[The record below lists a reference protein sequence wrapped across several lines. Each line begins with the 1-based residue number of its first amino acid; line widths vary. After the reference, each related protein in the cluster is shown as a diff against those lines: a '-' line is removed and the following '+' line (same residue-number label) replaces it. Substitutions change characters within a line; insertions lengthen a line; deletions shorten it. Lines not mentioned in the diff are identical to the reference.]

1 MKTFIDSS
9 MLQLKILMCI
19 TWSVAFGLPEIIK
32 VGGLFES
39 GDEMLETAFRY
50 AVERVNTDPRLLP
63 NSRLTPQLERVERH
77 DSFQAARKVC
87 DLLSEGM
94 AAMFGPQSNEGSAA
108 VQSTCDVLEV
118 PHIETRWDY
127 RTKRDNHSINLF
139 PHPTALGKAY
149 LDFVKA
155 KDWKKFAIVYEESDA
170 LIRLQELLKDP
181 FIRQRQV
188 VVRQFLPHQ
197 EYRKLLK
204 ELGRAGIKNIVIDVP
219 TKNVQTVLKH
229 AQQVDMMSEYHNYF
243 ITSLDLHTV
252 DLEDFQYG
260 GTNITGY
267 KLVDEES
274 STYIDVLESW
284 RSPMFRAAGREPSL
298 TTEAALL
305 YDATRLFSRA
315 LTDLDR
321 GQKIHIKSLSC
332 DTEEPWPHGISL
344 INYMRMINVKG
355 LTGDIKFDHH
365 GFRSDFK
372 LKVLELTYEGL
383 REAGEWNI
391 HTGLNMTTNYTRA
404 AEEIIQSLKNKTL
417 IATTIINAPYTM
429 LKENHESLEGNDKY
443 EGYCIDLLKEIA
455 KVIGF
460 HFKIKQVDD
469 GKYGER
475 NEQGEWNGMIKELID
490 GRADIA
496 IGDLTI
502 TFQREQA
509 VDFTMPF
516 MNLGI
521 SILFRKPTKK
531 VPKLFSFLS
540 PLSLEV
546 WVYMATAF
554 LGVSL
559 FLFIVARFSP
569 YEWTNPHPCDPSPDV
584 LQNQFTLLNTL
595 WFTVGCLMQQGCELT
610 PRALS
615 TRVVACIWWFFTLIM
630 VSSYTANL
638 AAFLTVER
646 LVSPIEGAEDLAKQS
661 HIQYGCVESGAT
673 QTFFKESTIPTFKRM
688 WAFMQSARPSVFT
701 ESNAKGVERVKKE
714 NYAFLMESTSIEYI
728 VERECDLMQIGGLL
742 DNKGYGVATPSGSP
756 YRTPLSSAILKLQ
769 ESGALHI
776 LKERWWKQRLGGG
789 KCSKDETSTAGSA
802 SALSLA
808 NVGGVFVVLGAGLV
822 AACIVAIVEFVWKSR
837 KVDSEE
843 REPLCVLFCRE
854 LRFAIFCGGST
865 KPILPKHSPDD
876 RQAPENGLPFM
887 PLTGFSSVTTK
898 DNFS

>member
-1 MKTFIDSS
+1 MQWSASTRTPGSSPTLDSPPS
-9 MLQLKILMCI
+9 SRGWSGMTASRPPEKYVTCWAKEWRRCSARSPTRGALQCSPRATYWRCPTSRRAGTTGPRGTTTPSTSSHTPPPSERP
-19 TWSVAFGLPEIIK
+19 TWTSSRPKNGRSLP
-32 VGGLFES
+32 S
-39 GDEMLETAFRY
+39 
-50 AVERVNTDPRLLP
+50 
-63 NSRLTPQLERVERH
+63 
-77 DSFQAARKVC
+77 
-87 DLLSEGM
+87 
-94 AAMFGPQSNEGSAA
+94 
-108 VQSTCDVLEV
+108 STRRA
-118 PHIETRWDY
+118 T
-127 RTKRDNHSINLF
+127 
-139 PHPTALGKAY
+139 
-149 LDFVKA
+149 
-155 KDWKKFAIVYEESDA
+155 
-170 LIRLQELLKDP
+170 ELLKDP

-260 GTNITGY
+260 GTNITGF

-274 STYIDVLESW
+274 PTYADVLESW
-284 RSPMFRAAGREPSL
+284 RGPMFRQTGREPSL

-332 DTEEPWPHGISL
+332 ETEEPWPHGISL

-372 LKVLELTYEGL
+372 LK
-383 REAGEWNI
+383 AGEWNI

-443 EGYCIDLLKEIA
+443 EGYCIDLLREIA
-455 KVIGF
+455 KIIGF
-460 HFKIKQVDD
+460 HFKIKQ
-469 GKYGER
+469 
-475 NEQGEWNGMIKELID
+475 
-490 GRADIA
+490 RADIA
-496 IGDLTI
+496 IADLTI

-673 QTFFKESTIPTFKRM
+673 QTFFKESSIPTFKRM

-808 NVGGVFVVLGAGLV
+808 NVGGVFVVLGAGLL
-822 AACIVAIVEFVWKSR
+822 AACIVAIVEF
-837 KVDSEE
+837 
-843 REPLCVLFCRE
+843 EPLCVLFCRE

-876 RQAPENGLPFM
+876 RQPPENGLPFM

>member
-1 MKTFIDSS
+1 MSS
-9 MLQLKILMCI
+9 EVLVLQLKILVCFTLCGI
-19 TWSVAFGLPEIIK
+19 QGLPESIK

-39 GDEMLETAFRY
+39 GDEVLEQAFRY
-50 AVERVNTDPRLLP
+50 SVERINQDPDLFP
-63 NSRLTPQLERVERH
+63 NSRLTPKMERVERH

-94 AAMFGPQSNEGSAA
+94 AAMFGPQSSEGSAA

-118 PHIETRWDY
+118 PHIESRWDY
-127 RTKRDNHSINLF
+127 RTKRDNHSINLY
-139 PHPTALGKAY
+139 PHPTALGRAY

-188 VVRQFLPHQ
+188 VVRQFLPNQ

-219 TKNVQTVLKH
+219 TRSVHTVLKH

-267 KLVDEES
+267 RLVDEDS
-274 STYIDVLESW
+274 PAYSAVLDKW
-284 RSPMFRAAGREPSL
+284 RSPKGQPGKEPAL

-315 LTDLDR
+315 LTDLDK

-372 LKVLELTYEGL
+372 LKILELTYEGL
-383 REAGEWNI
+383 RESGEWNI
-391 HTGLNMTTNYTRA
+391 HTGLNMTTNLTRA

-417 IATTIINAPYTM
+417 TVTTLLNPPYTM
-429 LKENHESLEGNDKY
+429 LKENHAELEGNDKY
-443 EGYCIDLLKEIA
+443 EGYCVDLLREIA
-455 KVIGF
+455 DVLGF
-460 HFKIKQVDD
+460 KFRIKQVDD
-469 GKYGER
+469 HKYGEK
-475 NEQGEWNGMIKELID
+475 NDQGEWNGMIKELID
-490 GRADIA
+490 GRADLA

-502 TFQREQA
+502 TFGREQA

-569 YEWTNPHPCDPSPDV
+569 YEWTNPHPCDPQPEH

-610 PRALS
+610 P
-615 TRVVACIWWFFTLIM
+615 
-630 VSSYTANL
+630 
-638 AAFLTVER
+638 
-646 LVSPIEGAEDLAKQS
+646 
-661 HIQYGCVESGAT
+661 
-673 QTFFKESTIPTFKRM
+673 
-688 WAFMQSARPSVFT
+688 
-701 ESNAKGVERVKKE
+701 
-714 NYAFLMESTSIEYI
+714 
-728 VERECDLMQIGGLL
+728 
-742 DNKGYGVATPSGSP
+742 
-756 YRTPLSSAILKLQ
+756 
-769 ESGALHI
+769 
-776 LKERWWKQRLGGG
+776 
-789 KCSKDETSTAGSA
+789 
-802 SALSLA
+802 
-808 NVGGVFVVLGAGLV
+808 
-822 AACIVAIVEFVWKSR
+822 
-837 KVDSEE
+837 
-843 REPLCVLFCRE
+843 
-854 LRFAIFCGGST
+854 
-865 KPILPKHSPDD
+865 
-876 RQAPENGLPFM
+876 
-887 PLTGFSSVTTK
+887 
-898 DNFS
+898 